1 MLLFDLTINE
11 PQNVLLFD
19 LIVTLFVNEPQNPF
33 LFTVS
38 VNMSLKMYSFYA
50 KVKYLW
56 ELSAS
61 QSQPH
66 ALGVIAVL
74 KKMSLKNRLLV
85 CSVKVFWIC

>member
-1 MLLFDLTINE
+1 M
-11 PQNVLLFD
+11 LLFD

-38 VNMSLKMYSFYA
+38 VNMSLKMYSFYG
-50 KVKYLW
+50 KVKFFW

-66 ALGVIAVL
+66 ALGVIASMGTSDIDQVSKIGKL
-74 KKMSLKNRLLV
+74 GLIDGNLV
-85 CSVKVFWIC
+85 IIATKFSFL

>member
-1 MLLFDLTINE
+1 MFLFY
-11 PQNVLLFD
+11 

-50 KVKYLW
+50 KVKFLW

-74 KKMSLKNRLLV
+74 KKNEPQKLPPRFL
-85 CSVKVFWIC
+85 C

>member
-1 MLLFDLTINE
+1 M
-11 PQNVLLFD
+11 LLFD

-38 VNMSLKMYSFYA
+38 VNMSLKMYSFYG
-50 KVKYLW
+50 KVKFLF

-74 KKMSLKNRLLV
+74 KKINKKMSLKNRLLV
-85 CSVKVFWIC
+85 FSVKVFWIC

>member
-1 MLLFDLTINE
+1 MLLFY
-11 PQNVLLFD
+11 

-50 KVKYLW
+50 KVKFLW

-74 KKMSLKNRLLV
+74 KKEKKSLKNRLLV